1 VGVGLTVALFMRQ
14 EIDITV
20 APVRNPTFVTLSDG
34 SIRNTYDVRLR
45 NMNLEPRPF
54 RLSLTS
60 DALLRIELEGQ
71 AGLTVEVPANEMVL
85 QRVYVVAPAGSD
97 PAGAHRTEFRFWVED
112 LTSTDRAWKDT
123 VFNGKGE

>member
-1 VGVGLTVALFMRQ
+1 VTK
-14 EIDITV
+14 
-20 APVRNPTFVTLSDG
+20 VRNPTFVTLSDG

-97 PAGAHRTEFRFWVED
+97 AAGVHRTDFRFWVED